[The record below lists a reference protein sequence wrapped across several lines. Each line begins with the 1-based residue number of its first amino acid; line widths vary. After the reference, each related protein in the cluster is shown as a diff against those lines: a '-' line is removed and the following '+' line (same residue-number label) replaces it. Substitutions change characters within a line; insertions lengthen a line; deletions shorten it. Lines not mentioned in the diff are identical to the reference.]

1 MTTPT
6 LPKKLK
12 FSNTWLQCCLCL
24 LAIPGLFAIIVVLV
38 QATFAAQWRSDHGQ
52 PFDSIHKLDS
62 SMALAILRTVQAILS
77 TLTTFTV
84 EDSFQFVMWSLISRP
99 KGVSYTSILALTP
112 TTGALG
118 MIRSAYNFIDISTFK
133 QDVDVIEG
141 IVHGHYLAICID
153 QTSTVTVYDTGT
165 IYNVT
170 AGVGP
175 FNGSYVQPFIES
187 LASLQPDYSYQL
199 LPYTY
204 FASVYNPVISPL
216 LSNIVAPVQCSGSN
230 CFSYLLSGGLEMVTP
245 WNPLGYA
252 NYPLVKIDSVPTIQV
267 EFDDLIDDDFADADC
282 DVFGASNTPIGIRLC
297 IAGDDDLARLRAGI
311 FVCTNGTEGG
321 VCHTTVPTPN
331 ITTAVTFFQLN
342 TEALSSPIR
351 VDNID
356 LPAYK
361 LALDWLLNYTAAGI
375 SAPSSI
381 VSNFWIAADQLRD
394 PLTYGILLFNFQ
406 SILVFPFWL
415 FNANNW
421 GNTALQSQT
430 IIDTLPSEFYTRTSI
445 VAPYTKLRF
454 DSGMFYLFVALQGS
468 AIIFT
473 WGVLLGVWFQ
483 PRIFPMLS
491 SFPLFDVAFK
501 AKIEVKGDQ
510 KKILT
515 ADSSDIIGIMGSN
528 RAALERE

>member
-118 MIRSAYNFIDISTFK
+118 MIRLITSSISQLSSKMWTLLRGSFMVIIWLSALVLSY
-133 QDVDVIEG
+133 
-141 IVHGHYLAICID
+141 

-331 ITTAVTFFQLN
+331 ITTAVTFFQRQA
-342 TEALSSPIR
+342 TVIAVR
-351 VDNID
+351 
-356 LPAYK
+356 
-361 LALDWLLNYTAAGI
+361 
-375 SAPSSI
+375 
-381 VSNFWIAADQLRD
+381 SN
-394 PLTYGILLFNFQ
+394 
-406 SILVFPFWL
+406 
-415 FNANNW
+415 
-421 GNTALQSQT
+421 
-430 IIDTLPSEFYTRTSI
+430 
-445 VAPYTKLRF
+445 
-454 DSGMFYLFVALQGS
+454 
-468 AIIFT
+468 
-473 WGVLLGVWFQ
+473 
-483 PRIFPMLS
+483 
-491 SFPLFDVAFK
+491 
-501 AKIEVKGDQ
+501 
-510 KKILT
+510 
-515 ADSSDIIGIMGSN
+515 
-528 RAALERE
+528 